1 MIAKNRQTGTKLAE
15 LTPCELQTVAGGT
28 YDERNYRPQEWAS
41 IEGKCVWTCAYGDP
55 TSSDERD
62 YDDGVLI

>member
-28 YDERNYRPQEWAS
+28 YDERHYRPQEWAF
-41 IEGKCVWTCAYGDP
+41 GDGSGVAIDLYTDP
-55 TSSDERD
+55 GSPVEE
-62 YDDGVLI
+62 DDFVTYFM